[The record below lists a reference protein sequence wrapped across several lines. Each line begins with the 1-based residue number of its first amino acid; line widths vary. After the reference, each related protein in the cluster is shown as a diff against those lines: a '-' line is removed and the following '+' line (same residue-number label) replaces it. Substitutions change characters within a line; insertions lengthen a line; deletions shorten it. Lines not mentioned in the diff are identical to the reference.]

1 MKEKT
6 KTDIGAKRKT
16 NQDFVFCSMEPVGGL
31 PNLFIVADGM
41 GGHKA
46 GDLASR
52 YTVEKFLEVVRN
64 SSDTN
69 PITIIERGVSKANK
83 ELIEKSKESID
94 YEGMGTT
101 FVVCTIIGDQI
112 YIANV
117 GDSRLYLVNNEIQQ
131 ITRDHSLVE
140 EMINLGEI
148 DRKNARTHEKKNII
162 TRAVGV
168 DSEVIPDF
176 FEIDYTKGD
185 IIMMCSDGLSNMIDD
200 EDMKDIINQGN
211 ELEDIANNLID
222 VANNNGGKDNISVIL
237 VEPDSKEVK
246 SC

>member
-1 MKEKT
+1 MKAYG
-6 KTDIGAKRKT
+6 KTDIGAKRNT
-16 NQDFVFCSMEPVGGL
+16 NQDYVFCSMQPVGSL

-52 YTVEKFLEVVRN
+52 YTVETFLEIVRN
-64 SSDTN
+64 SKEKN
-69 PITIIERGVSKANK
+69 PITVIEQAVREANTALIKKA
-83 ELIEKSKESID
+83 KESID
-94 YEGMGTT
+94 YDGMGTT
-101 FVVCTIIGDQI
+101 LVVSTIVEKEL

-162 TRAVGV
+162 TRAIGV
-168 DSEVIPDF
+168 DTEIEADF
-176 FEIDYTKGD
+176 FEVDYEPGD

-200 EDMKDIINQGN
+200 DDMKDIINQGN
-211 ELEDIANNLID
+211 ELSDIAQSLID
-222 VANNNGGKDNISVIL
+222 TANRNGGKDNISVIL
-237 VEPDSKEVK
+237 VQPDYDEVK
-246 SC
+246 TC

>member
-1 MKEKT
+1 
-6 KTDIGAKRKT
+6 
-16 NQDFVFCSMEPVGGL
+16 
-31 PNLFIVADGM
+31 
-41 GGHKA
+41 
-46 GDLASR
+46 
-52 YTVEKFLEVVRN
+52 
-64 SSDTN
+64 
-69 PITIIERGVSKANK
+69 
-83 ELIEKSKESID
+83 
-94 YEGMGTT
+94 MGTGCKQY
-101 FVVCTIIGDQI
+101 VLVRLGIIGDQI

>member
-1 MKEKT
+1 M
-6 KTDIGAKRKT
+6 
-16 NQDFVFCSMEPVGGL
+16 
-31 PNLFIVADGM
+31 
-41 GGHKA
+41 
-46 GDLASR
+46 
-52 YTVEKFLEVVRN
+52 
-64 SSDTN
+64 
-69 PITIIERGVSKANK
+69 
-83 ELIEKSKESID
+83 
-94 YEGMGTT
+94 
-101 FVVCTIIGDQI
+101 
-112 YIANV
+112 
-117 GDSRLYLVNNEIQQ
+117 
-131 ITRDHSLVE
+131 
-140 EMINLGEI
+140 
-148 DRKNARTHEKKNII
+148 
-162 TRAVGV
+162 